1 MKNIKF
7 GDIIKY
13 TRPESTQTIQLVLA
27 VPNNKSRYVFL
38 CLGDATNPHYGEV
51 WEWPPENQ
59 RDSYHTN
66 LGVISTVNKSYKVI
80 GSIL

>member
-13 TRPESTQTIQLVLA
+13 TRPEPGETTQLVLC
-27 VPNNKSRYVFL
+27 VPNNKKRYIFL
-38 CLGDATNPHYGEV
+38 CLGDVMNPHYGEV

-59 RDSYHTN
+59 RESYQTN
-66 LGVISTVNKSYKVI
+66 LGVTNTVNNHYKVI